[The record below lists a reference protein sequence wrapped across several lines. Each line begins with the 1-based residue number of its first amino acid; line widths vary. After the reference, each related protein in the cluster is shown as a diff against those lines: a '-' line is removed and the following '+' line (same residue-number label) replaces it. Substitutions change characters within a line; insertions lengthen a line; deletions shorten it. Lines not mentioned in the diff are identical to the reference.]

1 MKDRT
6 ITVAWTGASGLAYG
20 VRLVEVLLQADRDV
34 TLLRSEAVE
43 QTAPVEMGRPPAEII
58 ADLCLTAEK
67 HGTTL
72 TEYGPKEFTAPVASG
87 SAQGSG
93 LVVCP
98 CTMSTL
104 GRIATGSGDDLLHR
118 AADVSLKER
127 RTLILVPRETPL
139 ATHHLENMT
148 RLSAEG
154 AIILPA
160 MPGFYHGPQSV
171 DDLVDFVVQRV
182 CDQLGVDVDLTPR
195 WGGDA

>member
-1 MKDRT
+1 MKDRR

-87 SAQGSG
+87 SAQGVG

-118 AADVSLKER
+118 AADVCLKER

-182 CDQLGVDVDLTPR
+182 CDQLGVAVDLTPR